1 MRFPSLPSLLL
12 LLFLAVPALTSAQTP
27 AAPASIVFTFEHPQL
42 QPSQYTL
49 TFDETGA
56 GHFTSKPGPDTDAGD
71 DVMPSPLDRPIRLDD
86 PLRSDLFGYAREH
99 SFFATRCATTQ
110 TSLAFTGDKSLT
122 YTGPDGSGSCKFVW
136 AGDPALQHMV
146 DDLESVAFTLEE
158 GRRLDIEV
166 LHDRLGLDA
175 ELETLQDAV
184 RDRRALDLANIADQ
198 LRAVAG
204 DQRVMD
210 RARKRAMDLLAR
222 SRKAEKSR

>member
-1 MRFPSLPSLLL
+1 
-12 LLFLAVPALTSAQTP
+12 
-27 AAPASIVFTFEHPQL
+27 
-42 QPSQYTL
+42 
-49 TFDETGA
+49 
-56 GHFTSKPGPDTDAGD
+56 
-71 DVMPSPLDRPIRLDD
+71 
-86 PLRSDLFGYAREH
+86 
-99 SFFATRCATTQ
+99 
-110 TSLAFTGDKSLT
+110 
-122 YTGPDGSGSCKFVW
+122 
-136 AGDPALQHMV
+136 MV